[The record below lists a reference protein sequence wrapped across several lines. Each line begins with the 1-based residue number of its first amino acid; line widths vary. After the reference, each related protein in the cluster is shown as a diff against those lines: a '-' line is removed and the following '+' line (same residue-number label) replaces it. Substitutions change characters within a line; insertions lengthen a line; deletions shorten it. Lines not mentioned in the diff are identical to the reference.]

1 MKKLGAFFFFIIIL
15 ALLPRALSWSDE
27 LNIQFSES
35 SSFDERLQASVH
47 ISGDISYDIIN
58 AIRNGITAKLFIT
71 FQLSNSARFIGR
83 SRTTFREKTESFNIY
98 YDVWENGFVLE
109 DNSQNSLRIVHR
121 YSDIIDTM
129 NEAINPLSMNLA
141 GLEHEGQVYLRAR
154 IKIKTIRLF
163 PPFGIF
169 LIFFDPW
176 NFKSVWSQTEVTLIN
191 M

>member
-15 ALLPRALSWSDE
+15 TLVPCTLSWSDE
-27 LNIQFSES
+27 LNVQFSDS
-35 SSFDERLQASVH
+35 SSSGERLQASVH
-47 ISGDISYDIIN
+47 ISGDISYDIVN

-71 FQLSNSARFIGR
+71 FQLSNSTRFIGR

-109 DNSQNSLRIVHR
+109 DNSRNSLRVVHR

-129 NEAINPLSMNLA
+129 NEAINPFSINLA

-154 IKIKTIRLF
+154 IKIQTIRLF

-176 NFKSVWSQTEVTLIN
+176 NFESVWSQTEVILIN

>member
-15 ALLPRALSWSDE
+15 ALVPCTLSWSDE
-27 LNIQFSES
+27 LNMHFSDS
-35 SSFDERLQASVH
+35 SSSGEMLQASVH

-71 FQLSNSARFIGR
+71 FQLSNSTRFIGR

-109 DNSQNSLRIVHR
+109 DNSRSALRIVHR

-129 NEAINPLSMNLA
+129 NEAINPLYMNLA

-154 IKIKTIRLF
+154 VKIQTIRLF

-176 NFKSVWSQTEVTLIN
+176 NFESVWSQTEVTQIN